1 MKATKLTPLALAL
14 SAAAAMPL
22 SAHAL
27 EVNIGGQAHLSL
39 DSVSGTDTAGQKTD
53 GTRLA
58 SNSSRFYVDGNVNLS
73 QGMKGLFHYEAGVDL
88 TGRGTNDGNGPGVN
102 NGLFTT
108 ARDSYI
114 GLTGGFGT
122 ILAGRLGVENQWLYD
137 YNLFADQ
144 VGDLGNMW
152 GAGSNA
158 PGRADALHYV
168 LPSFAPG
175 LTLSVSYKP
184 DNGNRN
190 GDGVIGRG
198 VYDAGPIKLALT
210 YAKLSKGLTTN
221 GLKDN
226 GIFAATGSYDF
237 GMGSIGVGY
246 QSSDHHTGA
255 ATNDGTDS
263 VTVGGTLKLGGGTLK
278 AQYTQLNVD
287 GGANNDATMTAVGY
301 DYSWSKNATVYVAYA
316 QTSNDSGAAYTAN
329 NWGHGQAVS
338 YDPAGTAG
346 NNTHTD
352 AAFLGRDPSA
362 VSVGIVYKFNA
373 AVY

>member
-1 MKATKLTPLALAL
+1 MKSIKLTPLALAL

-27 EVNIGGQAHLSL
+27 EVNIGGQAHLSF
-39 DSVSGTDTAGQKTD
+39 DSISSTGNSNADSTY
-53 GTRLA
+53 LA

-73 QGMKGLFHYEAGVDL
+73 QGVKGLFHYEAGVDL
-88 TGRGTNDGNGPGVN
+88 TGRSA
-102 NGLFTT
+102 NGLFNSS
-108 ARDSYI
+108 RDSYV

-122 ILAGRLGVENQWLYD
+122 LLAGHLPVENQWLYD

-152 GAGSNA
+152 GAGSKA

-184 DNGNRN
+184 E
-190 GDGVIGRG
+190 DGVKNGSGVIARG
-198 VYDAGPIKLALT
+198 VYASGPIKLALS
-210 YAKLSKGLTTN
+210 YANLSKGLTAN
-221 GLKDN
+221 RLKDN

-255 ATNDGTDS
+255 LVNDGTDS
-263 VTVGGTLKLGGGTLK
+263 VTVGGTIKLGGGTLK
-278 AQYTQLNVD
+278 AQYTQLNVA
-287 GGANNDATMTAVGY
+287 GGPNNDATMTAVGY
-301 DYSWSKNATVYVAYA
+301 DYGWSKNATVYIAYA

-329 NWGHGQAVS
+329 NWGHDRAVT
-338 YDPAGTAG
+338 PVAGK
-346 NNTHTD
+346 
-352 AAFLGRDPSA
+352 DPSA